1 MPGASAEKPPL
12 ERVGVSSVGVTG
24 FEPATSSSR
33 TTRAT
38 KLRHTPMVLWTSTS
52 ITPSA
57 RPLWPGRSRPCVGR
71 ACRDPVRS
79 GWSRP
84 LRRSRGF
91 DKLNQRMVATL
102 RWSSLSRPLEERG
115 GRDPCVGR
123 EVSTSST
130 SEWWGPCGPLRWS
143 RGFDK
148 LNQRVVATLRTPASV
163 LKFRQAQP
171 ASGGDPYVGR
181 ACRGRAELVEADPV
195 RGRVSRPEQPG
206 PPSVWPGSPPVPP
219 SRPRRRP
226 CRPGWPGCRTQ
237 GSSP

>member
-57 RPLWPGRSRPCVGR
+57 GPVWTARLRPCVGR
-71 ACRDPVRS
+71 ACRDPARS
-79 GWSRP
+79 AWSRP
-84 LRRSRGF
+84 ARRSRGF
-91 DKLNQRMVATL
+91 DKLNQRVVPTHTSVELVETPRGASGGDPASGGFDKL
-102 RWSSLSRPLEERG
+102 NQRG
-115 GRDPCVGR
+115 GGDPALVELVETPRGARGRDRCVGR

-130 SEWWGPCGPLRWS
+130 SEWWRPIRRSSLS
-143 RGFDK
+143 RPREG
-148 LNQRVVATLRTPASV
+148 T
-163 LKFRQAQP
+163 
-171 ASGGDPYVGR
+171 
-181 ACRGRAELVEADPV
+181 
-195 RGRVSRPEQPG
+195 VSRPEPPG
-206 PPSVWPGSPPVPP
+206 PPLAWVGCPQVPP
-219 SRPRRRP
+219 CRPRRRP
-226 CRPGWPGCRTQ
+226 CRPGWPGYRTR